1 VDEAMAIA
9 ADMVSVA
16 FSRDAQKPRSYFVI
30 SLIHSFL
37 TQDENEDGLF
47 SVEELSKWLET
58 NKLVKL
64 VEEGRDAEVD
74 KIIEIQ
80 AAKMKEQ
87 NTKKEEER

>member
-1 VDEAMAIA
+1 M
-9 ADMVSVA
+9 
-16 FSRDAQKPRSYFVI
+16 
-30 SLIHSFL
+30 
-37 TQDENEDGLF
+37 QDENEDGLF

-87 NTKKEEER
+87 NKKKEEERWNGV